1 MKGRVDF
8 GVYSPDD
15 RLQLVVEVK
24 GIKGATDGWA
34 ANMRRNLL
42 VHEVIPNAPFFLL
55 ALPEYFYLWQHNT
68 STDPVPA
75 NYKVRARE
83 VLRHYLDD
91 TNLEQLSE
99 QGFELLVSAWLHD
112 LAHSQLTKEAAPE
125 LSWIFDS
132 GLYGCIAG
140 GSVAA
145 EVPA

>member
-1 MKGRVDF
+1 MKGLVDLI
-8 GVYSPDD
+8 VYSPDD
-15 RLQLVVEVK
+15 RVQLVVEVK
-24 GIKGATDGWA
+24 SIKGATDGWA

-42 VHEVIPNAPFFLL
+42 VHGVIPNSPFFLL

-75 NYKVRARE
+75 DYKVRARE
-83 VLRHYLDD
+83 VLGKYLDD
-91 TNLEQLSE
+91 TNLEQLSG
-99 QGFELLVSAWLHD
+99 QSFELLVSAWLHD
-112 LAHSQLTKEAAPE
+112 LAHSRLTKEVAPE
-125 LSWIFDS
+125 LSWVFDS